1 MNTSEKAYVGCPVQ
15 YVRLFIAGKWQMG
28 ILWNL
33 QNQPLR
39 FSEIKNLLPGISDK
53 TLMQE
58 LDFFVHEKVVERKT
72 YRFPSPRVEYKLSG
86 KGRSLIPVISTIVE
100 WGYCYLQDQKADK
113 KMSLT
118 PSSVIESI
126 ENRMAE
132 IE

>member
-1 MNTSEKAYVGCPVQ
+1 
-15 YVRLFIAGKWQMG
+15 MG

-58 LDFFVHEKVVERKT
+58 LDFFVNEKVVERKT

-86 KGRSLIPVISTIVE
+86 KGRSLIPVISTIVFKNAFLDNIVD
-100 WGYCYLQDQKADK
+100 CF
-113 KMSLT
+113 
-118 PSSVIESI
+118 
-126 ENRMAE
+126 
-132 IE
+132 